1 MTKAAKP
8 ENELDR
14 LKALQRLEIL
24 DSQPEERYDRI
35 TRIATQIFG
44 CTYSSISLI
53 DAHRQWFKSGVNLGI
68 SETHRDI
75 AFCAHTITTCEMLV
89 VPDTLLAPDFAKN
102 PLVTGPPHVRFYAGV
117 KVEFDGYPMGALC
130 VFDDSPRQFSAHHE
144 SVLRDLGK
152 LVEAEFERESLSILS
167 NKLAEQQLQLE
178 EKQKLTRV
186 RSVILEQVV
195 NAETL
200 SLALHY
206 IVEAIESEYINQ
218 RCSILL
224 LKGNKLRMG
233 AAPSLPDFYNKLVD
247 GIEIG
252 IGQGSCGTAAFT
264 NKLTIAADISQHPY
278 WEAWRDV
285 AKQAHLGS
293 CWSQPICGVN
303 GEVFG
308 TFAVYHDSPA
318 APSEDEL
325 IRIQQFAHI
334 ASIAIEREQANEVIW
349 RQANY
354 DVLTGLPNRNLM
366 EEHLKHAIKNAN
378 RSQTK
383 VAVMLL
389 DLDNFKD
396 INDTL
401 GHDFGD
407 KLLIECGR
415 KIQSCIR
422 QNDTVARLGGDE
434 FVLIFSDVLADT
446 DLDRIIQCLLT
457 SISSPQIIDQERIHT
472 SVSIGV
478 TIYPDDANDVT
489 SILKNAD
496 QAMYGAK
503 ALGKNSY
510 YFYTKSLHDEALK
523 RLTLLNDLRY
533 AIENEQLYI
542 EYQPIINLQNKRVT
556 KAEALIRWQHPTN
569 GLIRP
574 DEFIPIAEE
583 SGLIIEISNW
593 VFQQVCDDVKA
604 WRERYC
610 HDLQLSINTSP
621 SHYFSEEPNIMD
633 WLNTLLASGTPS
645 DAITLEITESLLM
658 DADDKVSQKLFHF
671 RQAGVS
677 IALDDF
683 GTGYSSISYLKKYPT
698 DYIKIDRSF
707 VHSMT
712 EVSND
717 KVLCEAIILM
727 AKKLGIEVVAEGI
740 ETKEQLAILTSMG
753 CHYGQGYLFAKP
765 LGKNAFEAFL
775 GEHQATNNNP
785 MSK

>member
-1 MTKAAKP
+1 MTKPVKP
-8 ENELDR
+8 INELDR
-14 LKALQRLEIL
+14 LKTLKQLAIL
-24 DSQPEERYDRI
+24 DTKPEERYDHI
-35 TRIATQIFG
+35 TRIATKVFG
-44 CTYSSISLI
+44 CPFASITLI
-53 DAHRQWFKSGVNLGI
+53 DEERQWFKSGVNIDI

-75 AFCAHTITTCEMLV
+75 AFCAHTITKTDLFI
-89 VPDTLLAPDFAKN
+89 VPDTHKDLDFATN
-102 PLVTGPPHVRFYAGV
+102 PLVTGPPFVRFYAGV
-117 KVEFDGYPMGALC
+117 KLEFNGYPMGALC
-130 VFDDSPRQFSAHHE
+130 VFDTSPQQFSAQNKA
-144 SVLRDLGK
+144 VLRDLGK
-152 LVEAEFERESLSILS
+152 LVEAEFEREALSVLS
-167 NKLAEQQLQLE
+167 KGLAEQQELLE
-178 EKQKLTRV
+178 EKQKLTRI
-186 RSVILEQVV
+186 RSVILEEVL
-195 NAETL
+195 NADSL

-206 IVEAIESEYINQ
+206 IVEAIEYEYPDK

-224 LKGNKLRMG
+224 LENNKLRLG
-233 AAPSLPDFYNKLVD
+233 AAPSFPAFYNEQVD
-247 GIEIG
+247 GLEIG
-252 IGQGSCGTAAFT
+252 LGHGSCGTAAFT
-264 NKLTIAADISQHPY
+264 NQVVIAEDISNHPY
-278 WEAWRDV
+278 WTQWREL
-285 AKQAHLGS
+285 AARANLGS
-293 CWSQPICGVN
+293 CWSQPICGGN

-308 TFAVYHDSPA
+308 TFAVYHNVPA
-318 APSEDEL
+318 TPSEDEL
-325 IRIQQFAHI
+325 MHIQQFAHI
-334 ASIAIEREQANEVIW
+334 ASIAIERERANQVIW

-366 EEHLKHAIKNAN
+366 EEHLRHAIKNAN
-378 RSQTK
+378 RSHTK

-415 KIQSCIR
+415 KIKSCIR

-434 FVLIFSDVLADT
+434 FVLIFSDVISEHELN
-446 DLDRIIQCLLT
+446 RIIQCLLT
-457 SISSPQIIDQERIHT
+457 SISSPHIIDQERIHT
-472 SVSIGV
+472 SVSIGI
-478 TIYPDDANDVT
+478 TIYPDDAHDAT

-510 YFYTKSLHDEALK
+510 FFYTKRLHDEARK
-523 RLTLLNDLRY
+523 RLSLLNDLRY
-533 AIENEQLYI
+533 ATENKQLYI

-583 SGLIIEISNW
+583 SGLIVKISNW
-593 VFQQVCDDVKA
+593 VFDQVCEDVKV

-610 HDLQLSINTSP
+610 RDLQVSINTSP

-645 DAITLEITESLLM
+645 GAITLEITESLLM
-658 DADDKVSQKLFHF
+658 DADEKVSQKLFHF

-707 VHSMT
+707 VNSMT
-712 EVSND
+712 EVGND
-717 KVLCEAIILM
+717 KVLCEAIIVM
-727 AKKLGIEVVAEGI
+727 AKKLGIKVVAEGI
-740 ETKEQLAILTSMG
+740 ETNEQLAILTKMG
-753 CHYGQGYLFAKP
+753 CDYGQGYLFAKP
-765 LGKNAFEAFL
+765 LNKDHFDAFL
-775 GEHQATNNNP
+775 ATE
-785 MSK
+785 KAKRHAR